1 MLILDCDTLV
11 LLFLA
16 GCIAW
21 TISTLSGGAGSV
33 ILLALATHVIRV
45 SQAAPVITV
54 AGLMASPARIA
65 TSWRLIE
72 WQVVRW
78 YLPGAMLGA
87 ICGGWLLSS
96 LPRGWITLLVGMFLI
111 STPFQYRFGRQLCS
125 FQMPLPGFIPVS
137 IVVGLVSGLI
147 GASSLISLPFYL
159 NFGLTKERLIA
170 TGAVHSLFIQL
181 TKIATY
187 TTVGILGVRSL
198 AEGVAAGSGAVAAI
212 CCTRRL
218 LERLDETWFRRFA
231 VVLMLTTG
239 ALMLWNSR
247 TLLHG

>member
-1 MLILDCDTLV
+1 MMPDIDTLA

-16 GCIAW
+16 GCVGW
-21 TISTLSGGAGSV
+21 TISTFSGGAGSI
-33 ILLALATHVIRV
+33 ILLALATHVIRIA
-45 SQAAPVITV
+45 QAAPVVTV
-54 AGLMASPARIA
+54 ASLMASPARIA

-87 ICGGWLLSS
+87 ICGGLLLSS
-96 LPRGWITLLVGMFLI
+96 LPRGWITLLIGVFLV
-111 STPFQYRFGRQLCS
+111 STPFQYRFGARVRT
-125 FQMPLPGFIPVS
+125 FRMKLPGFVPVS

-159 NFGLTKERLIA
+159 NYGLTKERLIA

-187 TTVGILGVRSL
+187 TTVGVFGVRSL
-198 AEGVAAGSGAVAAI
+198 AEGAAAGAGAVLAI
-212 CCTRRL
+212 VGTRRL
-218 LERLDETWFRRFA
+218 LARLQETWFRRFA
-231 VVLMLTTG
+231 VILMLTSG
-239 ALMLWNSR
+239 ALMPWNSR
-247 TLLHG
+247 ALLRG